1 MVMAPHYFSIT
12 LSATPHADSV
22 LLAGLPD
29 TSSAPMQGMVVALGQ
44 CTILTLHSICQRQR
58 QRIQHYHCTIT
69 AQQRNAHPQIFA
81 TITMQMQ
88 VIGYTLDPKRMAQA
102 WHLVPNYC
110 PVHATIAMSCP
121 ISHHITLEEAL

>member
-1 MVMAPHYFSIT
+1 MPPHHFSIT

-22 LLAGLPD
+22 VFAGLPD
-29 TSSAPMQGMVVALGQ
+29 TASAPMLGMVVALGQ

-58 QRIQHYHCTIT
+58 QRVQRYQCTIT
-69 AQQRNAHPQIFA
+69 AQQRDAHPQIFE
-81 TITMQMQ
+81 TITMQMH

-121 ISHHITLEEAL
+121 ITHDITLEETL

>member
-1 MVMAPHYFSIT
+1 MPPHHFSIT

-22 LLAGLPD
+22 VFTGLPD

-58 QRIQHYHCTIT
+58 QPVQQYRCTIT
-69 AQQRNAHPQIFA
+69 ANQRDPYPQIFA
-81 TITMQMQ
+81 SITMQMQ

-110 PVHATIAMSCP
+110 PVHATIALSCP
-121 ISHHITLEEAL
+121 ITHHITLEEPA